1 MLLCYKI
8 VEDSSKNMSYD
19 HERVYVDMEHKQPG
33 RPRVLSS
40 FQEFTL
46 VMMRLRLGLFE
57 RDLSHRFNVSVTT
70 VSRVTRT
77 WVRFLRCEFEPL
89 INIPPN
95 DVIKLHMP
103 GVFKKVYPRLTVIVD
118 CTEIEME
125 KPSSLDAQSACYSSY
140 KSRTTMKAL
149 LGITPSGVLC
159 FVSEFFPGST
169 SDKEITVQSGFLTKL
184 NHGDQVMADKGF
196 NCQDELASVGAT
208 LVIPAFL
215 KGTKQFSKEQTEH
228 NKKVASLRIH
238 VERLMERIKNW
249 HIFDH
254 KIPITLSPI
263 ASDILVVVGALSN
276 FHPPLIN

>member
-1 MLLCYKI
+1 
-8 VEDSSKNMSYD
+8 
-19 HERVYVDMEHKQPG
+19 
-33 RPRVLSS
+33 
-40 FQEFTL
+40 
-46 VMMRLRLGLFE
+46 
-57 RDLSHRFNVSVTT
+57 
-70 VSRVTRT
+70 
-77 WVRFLRCEFEPL
+77 
-89 INIPPN
+89 
-95 DVIKLHMP
+95 MP
-103 GVFKKVYPRLTVIVD
+103 MIFKKVYPRLTIIVD

-184 NHGDQVMADKGF
+184 KPGDQVMADKGF

-215 KGTKQFSKEQTEH
+215 KGTKQFNKEQAEH

-238 VERLMERIKNW
+238 VERLMERLKNW

-254 KIPITLSPI
+254 KIPVSLTPI
-263 ASDILVVVGALSN
+263 ATDILITAGNTKRYDNDNDSCVTRETVCRDDYDPLEMITTPERGLR
-276 FHPPLIN
+276 PPREDYDSLERITTPERGLRLPRDDYDSLEMITTPERGLRPPREDYDSLERITTPERGLRPPRDDYDP

>member
-1 MLLCYKI
+1 
-8 VEDSSKNMSYD
+8 MSYD

-249 HIFDH
+249 HIFYH